1 MSALILIMGDQLS
14 FDIPALKAADKSRD
28 IVLLAELRDEASY
41 VQHHKKKIAFL
52 FSAMRHFAEA
62 LRGAGWQVDYIPLT
76 DADNTHSFTGE
87 AERALHRH
95 HLDEVIATYP
105 SEYRVLQLLKTW
117 QASTAFPVKILE
129 DDRFY
134 CSLDSF
140 AEWAEGRK
148 QLRMEYFYRETRRK
162 TGILMRDGEPI
173 GGQWNYDSDNRKPP
187 DNAVPVPAPTLFE
200 PDEITSEV
208 CALVEAEFSHHY
220 GDLHPFYFAVSH
232 AQAQQVLAQFIAE
245 RLADFGTYQD
255 AMRTGEPFMFHSHI
269 GFYLNCGLLSPMQ
282 AVDAAVDAYDN
293 GLAPLNSVEG
303 FVRQIL
309 GWREFVRGLY
319 WLKMPEYKDMNF
331 LQAERP
337 LPQFF
342 WDSQTDMNCLHQCF
356 SETQKNAYAHHI
368 QRLMVIGNFSLLAGL
383 APDAVNDWYLSVYA
397 DAYEWVELPNVT
409 GMVLFADGGIL
420 ASKPYA
426 AGSAY
431 IDRMSDYC
439 KGCRYSP
446 KEKNG
451 DRACP
456 FGYLYWDFLGRHENT
471 LRGNPRLG
479 MIYRS
484 WDKMSED
491 KKQQISAQSKAF
503 LEKITPA

>member
-14 FDIPALKAADKSRD
+14 FDIPALKAADKCRD

-76 DADNTHSFTGE
+76 DADNTHSFTCE

-117 QASTAFPVKILE
+117 QVSTVFPVKILE

-173 GGQWNYDSDNRKPP
+173 GGQWNYDSENRKPP

-208 CALVEAEFSHHY
+208 CALVEAEFSQHY
-220 GDLHPFYFAVSH
+220 GDLYPFYFAVTH

-269 GFYLNCGLLSPMQ
+269 GFYLNCGLLNPMQ
-282 AVDAAVDAYDN
+282 AIDAAVDAYDN

-397 DAYEWVELPNVT
+397 DAY
-409 GMVLFADGGIL
+409 
-420 ASKPYA
+420 
-426 AGSAY
+426 
-431 IDRMSDYC
+431 
-439 KGCRYSP
+439 
-446 KEKNG
+446 
-451 DRACP
+451 
-456 FGYLYWDFLGRHENT
+456 
-471 LRGNPRLG
+471 
-479 MIYRS
+479 
-484 WDKMSED
+484 
-491 KKQQISAQSKAF
+491 
-503 LEKITPA
+503 

>member
-87 AERALHRH
+87 AERALRRH
-95 HLDEVIATYP
+95 HLDEVVATYP

-129 DDRFY
+129 DDQFY

-187 DNAVPVPAPTLFE
+187 DNTVLVPAPTLFE

-208 CALVEAEFSHHY
+208 CALVEAEFSIIMAIY
-220 GDLHPFYFAVSH
+220 IPF
-232 AQAQQVLAQFIAE
+232 
-245 RLADFGTYQD
+245 T
-255 AMRTGEPFMFHSHI
+255 
-269 GFYLNCGLLSPMQ
+269 LL
-282 AVDAAVDAYDN
+282 
-293 GLAPLNSVEG
+293 
-303 FVRQIL
+303 
-309 GWREFVRGLY
+309 
-319 WLKMPEYKDMNF
+319 
-331 LQAERP
+331 
-337 LPQFF
+337 
-342 WDSQTDMNCLHQCF
+342 
-356 SETQKNAYAHHI
+356 
-368 QRLMVIGNFSLLAGL
+368 
-383 APDAVNDWYLSVYA
+383 
-397 DAYEWVELPNVT
+397 
-409 GMVLFADGGIL
+409 
-420 ASKPYA
+420 
-426 AGSAY
+426 
-431 IDRMSDYC
+431 
-439 KGCRYSP
+439 
-446 KEKNG
+446 
-451 DRACP
+451 
-456 FGYLYWDFLGRHENT
+456 
-471 LRGNPRLG
+471 
-479 MIYRS
+479 
-484 WDKMSED
+484 
-491 KKQQISAQSKAF
+491 
-503 LEKITPA
+503 